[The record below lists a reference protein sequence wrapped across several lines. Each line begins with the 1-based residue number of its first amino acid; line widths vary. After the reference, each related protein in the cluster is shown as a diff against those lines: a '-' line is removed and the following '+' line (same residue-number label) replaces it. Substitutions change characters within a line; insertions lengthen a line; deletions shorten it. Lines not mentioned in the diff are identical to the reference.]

1 MEFDIT
7 GLYGGTSDKTLDM
20 RSPLTILLFFFL
32 SLSGSSLLAQQYKV
46 FSYNELDGMQNT
58 LIKATAVDPF
68 GLIWLATDGG
78 LIRYD
83 GNQFNSFRDKIPTPF
98 IKDIQ
103 PVGERLLVSTDEGLY
118 WVEPSLQSAV
128 IRKAFP
134 DQRIRLTKKLFKDE
148 QGRIWGSNNNNVFC
162 IEGKAIKI
170 HPFSAEHH
178 SEDFTLSFSFAEDGR
193 GHLFTVS
200 KNGALFRY
208 DKENDAFS
216 GPLHQLPV
224 GANAALQVGRGK
236 IWVATYGGVYQVLLS
251 ETGTLERVEQLNG
264 IGPIAMRRLRD
275 GHVVVAVRNDGIF
288 RLDENGQAYALKQD
302 WEVSSFSSLS
312 EGMNGDLWVGTD
324 NGLLLLKP
332 KSFESAFP
340 RQLGNRYIQNITH
353 FEGKTYLSDGG
364 QVFVTATNRAED
376 SSLLPFF
383 RPPFEVYTMV
393 ATPFGLWLGG
403 AGGRVLMLSWDKR
416 SQKTYDLSGYGRE
429 VFNMAVDPKG
439 RIWICQAQ
447 SLGLLSLE
455 PDGSVKVYQEQ
466 ENGWPDN
473 PEALL
478 FNPQDSQLYL
488 GGTSADHPLF
498 RFDEAQG
505 RFLPV
510 EGQLDVDKEQD
521 FRVIDLA
528 YSTDQGVVLGASLG
542 LFQYKE
548 GEYSAIASEETN
560 GISVSAVSIGADNEI
575 WFATANGLN
584 LLQDNVLLT
593 YTTMHGLPSKA
604 INWRNIKA
612 DGSGSIWVGTP
623 NGLAVS
629 ARPMPDNNTDQPL
642 LLQVESSKGV
652 VYEKASNRFEADM
665 DDYLSVRYLSVGYP
679 STLTEYRIQ
688 IAGGQ
693 EAPRTIYTRNNEL
706 SFSDLSKGVS
716 EITVQGRQSSAHRWS
731 EPLKFDLQISTVWYK
746 SWYGILGLLAALG
759 AVAFFVNMVRQTHY
773 ERQSKRLSQYNQELE
788 KKVEA
793 GRQDYQMLVN
803 YIGDSVLKVN
813 TEGEVLYTSPSW
825 LDNYGYTSEET
836 DGHRLSLFLHP
847 EDIEKTILALEA
859 LKDDD
864 SQSSF
869 ELEHRFKHRNG
880 KWLWVETKG
889 ELEPRSGEIVLISRE
904 ITERKISE
912 QRLQSLTQ
920 MQKILMDISSKYINL
935 PLGEVASAIN
945 ISLQQMGEF
954 VDADRVYI
962 FDYHFEREICTNTY
976 EWCRVGIEPEIDNL
990 QDVPLELLPD
1000 WVDTHTKGLPMYI
1013 PDVFDLPKDSGIRQ
1027 VLEPQGIKSLLAV
1040 PLMNGE
1046 MCIGFV
1052 GFDSVRH
1059 WHQYT
1064 QREITLLKLF
1074 GQMLV
1079 NIQMRTQKQRDLEQL
1094 LEKTTDQ
1101 NERLR
1106 EFSFMTSHNIRASV
1120 ANLLALNEMIKA
1132 EPDNRE
1138 YLEMLDLTTKK
1149 LDTTISNI
1157 NHLLNFEKEINQKDK
1172 EDCNLAE
1179 TIGRVID
1186 LNNQI
1191 IKKHNVK
1198 VSVNVPGKIT
1208 VSAIPAHLDSIFHNL
1223 LTNAIKYGTTKTSK
1237 NIIIEAHLHNDTVT
1251 VSVKDFGLGIDLDR
1265 FRDKL
1270 FQLGSRLHVASAEG
1284 QGLGLYMTK
1293 NQIEGLGGQIELDS
1307 EVGKG
1312 TTFRVTLPINAAD
1325 LATSNPAP
1333 TPSTTPNERAD

>member
-20 RSPLTILLFFFL
+20 RSPLIILLFFLL

-83 GNQFNSFRDKIPTPF
+83 GHQFNTFLDKIPTPF
-98 IKDIQ
+98 IKDVQ
-103 PVGERLLVSTDEGLY
+103 LVGERLLASTDEGLY

-128 IRKAFP
+128 VRKAFP
-134 DQRIRLTKKLFKDE
+134 DQPIRLTKKLFKDE
-148 QGRIWGSNNNNVFC
+148 QGRIWGSNNNKVFC
-162 IEGKAIKI
+162 VEGKAMKI
-170 HPFSAEHH
+170 HPFSAEYH
-178 SEDFTLSFSFAEDGR
+178 SDDFTLSFGFAEDGW

-208 DKENDAFS
+208 EEDSDTFS
-216 GPLHQLPV
+216 GSLHRFPV

-236 IWVATYGGVYQVLLS
+236 IWVATYDGIYQVLLS
-251 ETGTLERVEQLNG
+251 ETGKLEGVERLNSL
-264 IGPIAMRRLRD
+264 GPIAMQRLGS
-275 GHVVVAVRNDGIF
+275 GHVVAAVRNDGIF
-288 RLDENGQAYALKQD
+288 RLDKSGQAKALEQD
-302 WEVSSFSSLS
+302 WEVSSFSSLT

-332 KSFESAFP
+332 KSFELAFP
-340 RQLGNRYIQNITH
+340 SQLNNRYIQNITH
-353 FEGKTYLSDGG
+353 FEGMTYLSDGG
-364 QVFVTATNRAED
+364 QVFATPTNSSESNR
-376 SSLLPFF
+376 LQPFF
-383 RPPFEVYTMV
+383 RPPFEVYTMA
-393 ATPFGLWLGG
+393 ATASGLWMGG
-403 AGGRVLMLSWDKR
+403 AGGQVLKLDWEKR
-416 SQKTYDLSGYGRE
+416 SQQTYNLSGYGRE
-429 VFNMAVDPKG
+429 VFNMTVDQKG
-439 RIWICQAQ
+439 RLWVCQAQ
-447 SLGLLSLE
+447 SKGLLCLGKNGRVE
-455 PDGSVKVYQEQ
+455 VYQDQ
-466 ENGWPDN
+466 GDGWPDN
-473 PEALL
+473 PEAIL
-478 FNPQDSQLYL
+478 FNPQDEQLYV
-488 GGTSADHPLF
+488 GGTRAEKPLF

-505 RFLPV
+505 RFIPV
-510 EGQLDVDKEQD
+510 EGQLEVDKEQD
-521 FRVIDLA
+521 FRVIDLMH
-528 YSTDQGVVLGASLG
+528 SEDHGLVLGASLG
-542 LFQYKE
+542 LFCYTDE
-548 GEYSAIASEETN
+548 GYSAVSPEKTN
-560 GISVSAVSIGADNEI
+560 GISVSALSIGADNEI

-584 LLQDNVLLT
+584 RLEDSVLLT

-604 INWRNIKA
+604 INWRSIRA
-612 DGSGSIWVGTP
+612 DSSGGIWVGTP
-623 NGLAVS
+623 NGLAISVQ
-629 ARPMPDNNTDQPL
+629 PMPDNTTGQPL

-652 VYEKASNRFEADM
+652 VYEKASNRFEADI

-688 IAGGQ
+688 ISGGQ
-693 EAPRTIYTRNNEL
+693 EAPRTIYTRDNEL

-731 EPLKFDLQISTVWYK
+731 EPLKFYLQISTVWYK
-746 SWYGILGLLAALG
+746 SLYGVLGILAALG
-759 AVAFFVNMVRQTHY
+759 VVVFFVNMVRQTHY

-859 LKDDD
+859 LKEDDA
-864 SQSSF
+864 QSSF

-880 KWLWVETKG
+880 EWLWVETKG

-962 FDYHFEREICTNTY
+962 FDYHFEQEICTNTY
-976 EWCRVGIEPEIDNL
+976 EWCRDGIEPELDNL
-990 QDVPLELLPD
+990 QEVPLEMVPD

-1013 PDVFDLPKDSGIRQ
+1013 PDVFDLPSDSGVRQ

-1040 PLMNGE
+1040 PLMNNE
-1046 MCIGFV
+1046 TCIGFV

-1138 YLEMLDLTTKK
+1138 YLEMLELTTKK

-1157 NHLLNFEKEINQKDK
+1157 NHLLNFEKEINQKEK
-1172 EDCNLAE
+1172 ESCNLSE
-1179 TIGRVID
+1179 TISRVVD

-1191 IKKHNVK
+1191 IKKHGVE
-1198 VSVNVPGKIT
+1198 VSVNVSEDIR

-1223 LTNAIKYGTTKTSK
+1223 LTNAIKYGTTEASK
-1237 NIIIEAHLHNDTVT
+1237 KILINAV
-1251 VSVKDFGLGIDLDR
+1251 VGKGRAVVAVQDFGLGIDLER
-1265 FRDKL
+1265 FRDRL

-1284 QGLGLYMTK
+1284 QGLGLFMTK
-1293 NQIEGLGGQIELDS
+1293 NQIEGLGGQIEVES

-1312 TTFRVTLPINAAD
+1312 TTFRVTLPVKAAD
-1325 LATSNPAP
+1325 LATLN
-1333 TPSTTPNERAD
+1333 TTTASSGEEAD

>member
-1 MEFDIT
+1 
-7 GLYGGTSDKTLDM
+7 M
-20 RSPLTILLFFFL
+20 RSPLTTILSFL
-32 SLSGSSLLAQQYKV
+32 LASCLGVPLSAQQYKL

-58 LIKATAVDPF
+58 LVKATAIDSF

-83 GNQFNSFRDKIPTPF
+83 GNQFNAYPDQIPTPF
-98 IKDIQ
+98 IKDII
-103 PVGERLLVSTDEGLY
+103 PLEGRLLASTDEGLY

-128 IRKAFP
+128 IKKAFP
-134 DQRIRLTKKLFKDE
+134 NQHIRLTKKLYRDE
-148 QGRIWGSNNNNVFC
+148 QGRVWGSNNDNVFC
-162 IEGKAIKI
+162 AEGKTLKV
-170 HPFSAEHH
+170 FSFSPAYH
-178 SEDFTLSFSFAEDGR
+178 SDDFTLSFSFAEDGW
-193 GHLFTVS
+193 GHLYALS
-200 KNGALFRY
+200 KNGSLFRY
-208 DKENDAFS
+208 DPEAGDFS
-216 GPLHQLPV
+216 GPLYKFPV
-224 GANAALQVGRGK
+224 GVNAALQVSRGF
-236 IWVATYGGVYQVLLS
+236 IWVATYAGVYQMALDENGGLS
-251 ETGTLERVEQLNG
+251 AVEQLNNL
-264 IGPIAMRRLRD
+264 GPIAMKQLRN
-275 GHVVVAVRNDGIF
+275 GRVAVAVRNNGIF
-288 RLDENGQAYALKQD
+288 QLDRKGQARGLGQD
-302 WEVSSFSSLS
+302 WETTSFSSLD
-312 EGMNGDLWVGTD
+312 EGLTGDVWVGTD

-340 RQLGNRYIQNITH
+340 GQLGNHYIQSIVH
-353 FEGKTYLSDGG
+353 YGGKTYLSDGG
-364 QVFVTATNRAED
+364 QVFVTATALDNENELQ
-376 SSLLPFF
+376 SFF
-383 RPPFEVYTMV
+383 TPPFDVYAMA
-393 ATPFGLWLGG
+393 ATPSGLWM
-403 AGGRVLMLSWDKR
+403 AGGEGKVLKIGWDKR
-416 SQKTYDLSGYGRE
+416 LKRQYDLSGYGRE
-429 VFNMAVDPKG
+429 IFNMAIDHKEN
-439 RIWICQAQ
+439 IWLCQAQ
-447 SLGLLSLE
+447 SNGLLCLDKNGRVE
-455 PDGSVKVYQEQ
+455 LYKDQG
-466 ENGWPDN
+466 NGWPGN
-473 PEALL
+473 PEAVF
-478 FNPQDSQLYL
+478 FNPHDQQLYI
-488 GGTSADHPLF
+488 GGISADKPLF
-498 RFDEAQG
+498 RFDESRS

-510 EGQLDVDKEQD
+510 DGQLEVDQEQD
-521 FRVIDLA
+521 FRVIDIAFHSDHGL
-528 YSTDQGVVLGASLG
+528 VIGASLG
-542 LFQYKE
+542 LFRYKE
-548 GEYSAIASEETN
+548 GRYSAIRPEKTN
-560 GISVSAVSIGADNEI
+560 GISVSAVSIGADQQI

-584 LLQDNVLLT
+584 RLEDSIMLT

-604 INWRNIKA
+604 INWRTIQA
-612 DGSGSIWVGTP
+612 DSAGVVWVGTP
-623 NGLAVS
+623 GGLAVS
-629 ARPMPDNNTDQPL
+629 AQPMPENHTGQPL

-652 VYEKASNRFEADM
+652 VYEKASNRFEADI

-688 IAGGQ
+688 IAGGP
-693 EAPRTIYTRNNEL
+693 EDSRTIYTRDNEL

-746 SWYGILGLLAALG
+746 SWYGVLGILAALG
-759 AVAFFVNMVRQTHY
+759 VVAFFVNMIRQTHY

-813 TEGEVLYTSPSW
+813 VEGEVLYTSPSW

-847 EDIEKTILALEA
+847 DDIEKTILALEA
-859 LKDDD
+859 LKAEE

-880 KWLWVETKG
+880 EWLWVETKG

-912 QRLQSLTQ
+912 QRLKSLSQ
-920 MQKILMDISSKYINL
+920 MQKILMDVSSKYINL

-962 FDYHFEREICTNTY
+962 FDYHFEKEICTNTY
-976 EWCRVGIEPEIDNL
+976 EWCREGIEPEIDNL
-990 QDVPLELLPD
+990 QEVPLELLPD

-1013 PDVFDLPKDSGIRQ
+1013 PDVFDLPKDSGVRE
-1027 VLEPQGIKSLLAV
+1027 VLEPQRIKSLLAV
-1040 PLMNGE
+1040 PLMNGDQ
-1046 MCIGFV
+1046 CIGFV

-1074 GQMLV
+1074 AQMLV

-1138 YLEMLDLTTKK
+1138 YLDMLEVTTKK

-1157 NHLLNFEKEINQKDK
+1157 NHLLNFEKEINQKEK
-1172 EDCNLAE
+1172 ESCNLAE
-1179 TIGRVID
+1179 TIGRVLD

-1191 IKKHNVK
+1191 IKNHGVK
-1198 VSVNVPGKIT
+1198 VSVNVPGEIW
-1208 VSAIPAHLDSIFHNL
+1208 VDAIPAHLDSIFHNL
-1223 LTNAIKYGTTKTSK
+1223 LTNAIKYGTTADSK
-1237 NIIIEAHLHNDTVT
+1237 RILINANVGKDKAV
-1251 VSVKDFGLGIDLDR
+1251 VSVQDFGLGIDLER

-1293 NQIEGLGGQIELDS
+1293 NQIEGLGGQIEVES

-1312 TTFRVTLPINAAD
+1312 TTFRVTLPIKAVD
-1325 LATSNPAP
+1325 LASVKVTPA
-1333 TPSTTPNERAD
+1333 SSGEQGD

>member
-1 MEFDIT
+1 M
-7 GLYGGTSDKTLDM
+7 
-20 RSPLTILLFFFL
+20 
-32 SLSGSSLLAQQYKV
+32 AQQYKL

-68 GLIWLATDGG
+68 GLIWMATDGG

-83 GNQFNSFRDKIPTPF
+83 GNHFNSFRDKIPTPF

-103 PVGERLLVSTDEGLY
+103 LVGERLLASTDEGLY
-118 WVEPSLQSAV
+118 WIEPSLQSAV

-134 DQRIRLTKKLFKDE
+134 DQSIRLTKKLFKDA
-148 QGRIWGSNNNNVFC
+148 QGLIWGSNNNNVFC
-162 IEGKAIKI
+162 AEGNAIKI
-170 HPFSAEHH
+170 HPFSEAYH
-178 SEDFTLSFSFAEDGR
+178 SEDFTLSFSFAEDGW

-208 DKENDAFS
+208 DREMDAFS
-216 GPLHQLPV
+216 DPLHRFPV
-224 GANAALQVGRGK
+224 GANAALQAGRGK
-236 IWVATYGGVYQVLLS
+236 IWVATYSGIFQVLLT
-251 ETGTLERVEQLNG
+251 EAGELERVEQLNNL
-264 IGPIAMRRLRD
+264 GPIAMRRLGN
-275 GHVVVAVRNDGIF
+275 GHVVAAVRNDGVY
-288 RLDENGQAYALKQD
+288 RLDESGQAKRLEQD
-302 WEVSSFSSLS
+302 WEVSSFSSLT

-340 RQLGNRYIQNITH
+340 SQLGNRYIQNITH
-353 FEGKTYLSDGG
+353 FEGMTYLSDGG
-364 QVFVTATNRAED
+364 QVFATATNRVESGA
-376 SSLLPFF
+376 LQPFF
-383 RPPFEVYTMV
+383 KPPFEVYTMA
-393 ATPFGLWLGG
+393 ATPSGLWMGG
-403 AGGRVLMLSWDKR
+403 AGGQVLKLSWDKR
-416 SQKTYDLSGYGRE
+416 SQQAYDLSRYGRE
-429 VFNMAVDPKG
+429 VFNMTVDQKG
-439 RIWICQAQ
+439 RLWVCQAQ
-447 SLGLLSLE
+447 SRGLLCLGS
-455 PDGSVKVYQEQ
+455 DGRVEVYQDQ
-466 ENGWPDN
+466 GDGWPDH
-473 PEALL
+473 PEAILS
-478 FNPQDSQLYL
+478 NPQDGQLYV
-488 GGTSADHPLF
+488 GGTSGDKPLF

-505 RFLPV
+505 RFVPV
-510 EGQLDVDKEQD
+510 EGQLSVDKEQD
-521 FRVIDLA
+521 FRVIDLN
-528 YSTDQGVVLGASLG
+528 YSKEQGLVLGASLG
-542 LFQYKE
+542 LFRYT
-548 GEYSAIASEETN
+548 GESYSAIAPEKTN
-560 GISVSAVSIGADNEI
+560 GISVSAVSTGAGNEI

-584 LLQDNVLLT
+584 RLQDSLLLT

-604 INWRNIKA
+604 INWRTIRA
-612 DGSGSIWVGTP
+612 DAAGRIWVGTP
-623 NGLAVS
+623 NGPAV
-629 ARPMPDNNTDQPL
+629 AAQPMPDNTTDQPL

-693 EAPRTIYTRNNEL
+693 EAPRTIYTRDNEL
-706 SFSDLSKGVS
+706 AFSDLSKGVS
-716 EITVQGRQSSAHRWS
+716 EIMVQGRQSSAHRWS
-731 EPLKFDLQISTVWYK
+731 KPLKFYLQISTVWYK
-746 SWYGILGLLAALG
+746 SWYGVLGILAALG
-759 AVAFFVNMVRQTHY
+759 VVVFFVNMVRQTHY

-859 LKDDD
+859 LKVGEA
-864 SQSSF
+864 QSSF

-880 KWLWVETKG
+880 AWLWVETKG

-962 FDYHFEREICTNTY
+962 FDYHFEQDICTNTY
-976 EWCRVGIEPEIDNL
+976 EWCREGIEPEIENL
-990 QDVPLELLPD
+990 QEVPLELVPD
-1000 WVDTHTKGLPMYI
+1000 WVDIHTRGLPMYI
-1013 PDVFDLPKDSGIRQ
+1013 PDVYELPPESGIRQ

-1040 PLMNGE
+1040 PLMNNE
-1046 MCIGFV
+1046 TCIGFV

-1094 LEKTTDQ
+1094 LEKATDQ
-1101 NERLR
+1101 NKRLR

-1132 EPDNRE
+1132 EPDNPE
-1138 YLEMLDLTTKK
+1138 YLEMLEVTTKK

-1157 NHLLNFEKEINQKDK
+1157 NHLLNFEKEINQKEK
-1172 EDCNLAE
+1172 ESCNLAE
-1179 TIGRVID
+1179 TIGRVVD

-1191 IKKHNVK
+1191 IKKHGVK
-1198 VSVNVPGKIT
+1198 VSVKVPDEIW

-1223 LTNAIKYGTTKTSK
+1223 LTNAIKYGTT
-1237 NIIIEAHLHNDTVT
+1237 EASRKILIDAEVGKDKAV
-1251 VSVKDFGLGIDLDR
+1251 VSVQDFGLGIDLER
-1265 FRDKL
+1265 FRDRL

-1284 QGLGLYMTK
+1284 QGLGLFMTK
-1293 NQIEGLGGQIELDS
+1293 NQIEGLGGQIEVES

-1312 TTFRVTLPINAAD
+1312 TTFRVTLPVKAVDPAASGA
-1325 LATSNPAP
+1325 LP
-1333 TPSTTPNERAD
+1333 EV